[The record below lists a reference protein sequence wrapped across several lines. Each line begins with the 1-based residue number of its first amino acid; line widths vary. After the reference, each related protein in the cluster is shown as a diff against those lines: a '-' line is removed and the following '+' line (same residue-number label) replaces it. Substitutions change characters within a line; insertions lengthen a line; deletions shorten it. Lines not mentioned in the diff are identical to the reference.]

1 MEEIANLLRNLPED
15 DTCKKAPVESEENV
29 TFLIDTKALRNPNDW
44 KADDLGAFHNVGKV
58 TVGYFHV
65 TASGARFLS
74 KKKPSRVK
82 DETVVLLK
90 KTYWTHQRY
99 KDFKRRCFEGYDYKG
114 VRLPHVLLC
123 YELMMSLT
131 LSPQQL
137 MEMQRR
143 VTVRTI
149 GVVQVHCR
157 ASKRKQKNERGLL
170 KYATKFLRTLEVCLD
185 SSRTG
190 FCQGT
195 DNRSVMLNE
204 TRSRKKTKM
213 KCAS

>member
-1 MEEIANLLRNLPED
+1 M
-15 DTCKKAPVESEENV
+15 
-29 TFLIDTKALRNPNDW
+29 
-44 KADDLGAFHNVGKV
+44 GKV

-74 KKKPSRVK
+74 KKKPSRVE
-82 DETVVLLK
+82 DENVVLLK
-90 KTYWTHQRY
+90 NTYLTHQCH

-123 YELMMSLT
+123 YEFDDEPHPVTTAAHGNSKKSNSSYYRSRPST
-131 LSPQQL
+131 LQS
-137 MEMQRR
+137 
-143 VTVRTI
+143 I
-149 GVVQVHCR
+149 KG
-157 ASKRKQKNERGLL
+157 KQKNERGLL
-170 KYATKFLRTLEVCLD
+170 KYTTKFLRTLEVCLD
-185 SSRTG
+185 SNHTG